1 MDVSIQEY
9 YKHKQE
15 SHKNELNT
23 ESYKVANLPKN
34 ISFHGLIEN
43 SRFSLSVY
51 ALKHFDSSQ
60 NNIYR
65 APNDMKYYSELYKH
79 IRSNFLV
86 ES

>member
-1 MDVSIQEY
+1 MSVAIQEY

-15 SHKNELNT
+15 SHKKELNT
-23 ESYKVANLPKN
+23 ESYKAANLPKN
-34 ISFHGLIEN
+34 ISFQGLSEN

-60 NNIYR
+60 NNTYR
-65 APNDMKYYSELYKH
+65 APNDMKFYRELDKH